1 MPTRKAS
8 VLTVRELNFSST
20 SVVPVLSVPGALF
33 VHLLS
38 DLGVFRECFGLPS
51 CVILRGGTSHYC
63 SIRAPKRKLIR
74 AERHDR
80 YVFLPH
86 GGWHRA
92 TFGTGKLRS
101 GRSVVSGSGRPPS
114 RRNACRGE
122 LVSFDVSLVP
132 GGCVLCVL
140 RVSRCVLSCV
150 RGGSV
155 RFLRHFDGV
164 VCNGARGR
172 VALGLGTARYSEK

>member
-1 MPTRKAS
+1 MTLGFS
-8 VLTVRELNFSST
+8 VSVSSF
-20 SVVPVLSVPGALF
+20 PRVLSFAD
-33 VHLLS
+33 S
-38 DLGVFRECFGLPS
+38 
-51 CVILRGGTSHYC
+51 TSHYC

-101 GRSVVSGSGRPPS
+101 GRPVVSGSGRPPS

-155 RFLRHFDGV
+155 RFLRHFV
-164 VCNGARGR
+164 VMFAM
-172 VALGLGTARYSEK
+172 VHADELP